1 MNKRELVKAVAAE
14 SGFTGVEAAR
24 AANAML
30 RVIAQSL
37 QRGERVSV
45 PGFGAFSVR
54 DRKGR
59 TGHNPATGKAIR
71 IEAKRVVKF
80 KPGKAL
86 QFDAAP
92 GRIEIR
98 PERRPPLIESILL
111 TGRPSPAPAGI
122 SGGRRKSYG
131 KYEKTHLSAAHW
143 PQP

>member
-54 DRKGR
+54 DRNRGQTGR
-59 TGHNPATGKAIR
+59 EVQARQGIAVRCGA
-71 IEAKRVVKF
+71 F
-80 KPGKAL
+80 
-86 QFDAAP
+86 

-98 PERRPPLIESILL
+98 PERRPPLIGIHFTNRAPVSGSGRDQRRDAENL
-111 TGRPSPAPAGI
+111 TE
-122 SGGRRKSYG
+122 
-131 KYEKTHLSAAHW
+131 KYEKRICPRRIGRNPDARLGGCHGAGER
-143 PQP
+143 

>member
-59 TGHNPATGKAIR
+59 TGHNPATGKA
-71 IEAKRVVKF
+71 
-80 KPGKAL
+80 L

-92 GRIEIR
+92 SGASKSVRKGV
-98 PERRPPLIESILL
+98 RR
-111 TGRPSPAPAGI
+111 
-122 SGGRRKSYG
+122 
-131 KYEKTHLSAAHW
+131 
-143 PQP
+143 

>member
-1 MNKRELVKAVAAE
+1 MYAAKEAVLKAMGVGIEAVFGLVMAVITGSSIAEAVAAE

-92 GRIEIR
+92 SGASKSVRKGV
-98 PERRPPLIESILL
+98 RR
-111 TGRPSPAPAGI
+111 
-122 SGGRRKSYG
+122 
-131 KYEKTHLSAAHW
+131 
-143 PQP
+143 

>member
-59 TGHNPATGKAIR
+59 GSGR
-71 IEAKRVVKF
+71 DQRR
-80 KPGKAL
+80 
-86 QFDAAP
+86 DA
-92 GRIEIR
+92 EH
-98 PERRPPLIESILL
+98 L
-111 TGRPSPAPAGI
+111 TE
-122 SGGRRKSYG
+122 
-131 KYEKTHLSAAHW
+131 KYEKPICPRRIGRNPDARLGGCHGAGER
-143 PQP
+143 

>member
-37 QRGERVSV
+37 QQGERVSV

-92 GRIEIR
+92 SGASKSV
-98 PERRPPLIESILL
+98 PERRPPLIGIHFTNRASVSGSGRDQRRDAENL
-111 TGRPSPAPAGI
+111 T
-122 SGGRRKSYG
+122 
-131 KYEKTHLSAAHW
+131 EKI
-143 PQP
+143 